1 MSDKSLIK
9 FLEML
14 DTNMAQ
20 QMLKDLNNEEKRTPQ
35 LYNAIGKLLERHK
48 FQISKLQPDENILGG
63 LADALTDYNKEYGA
77 DGLSED
83 EANGGERWV
92 N

>member
-1 MSDKSLIK
+1 MDLIK

-20 QMLKDLNNEEKRTPQ
+20 QMLKDLADDDKRTPQ

-48 FQISKLQPDENILGG
+48 FQISKLTPDSNILGG
-63 LADALTDYNKEYGA
+63 LAEGLEAYNSKVNSDGLTDDDEYT
-77 DGLSED
+77 LQ
-83 EANGGERWV
+83 
-92 N
+92 

>member
-20 QMLKDLNNEEKRTPQ
+20 QMLKDLTDDSKRTPQ

>member
-1 MSDKSLIK
+1 MSDKSLIH

-20 QMLKDLNNEEKRTPQ
+20 QMLKDLQNEDKRTPQ

-63 LADALTDYNKEYGA
+63 LADSLAEYNAMTDA
-77 DGLSED
+77 DGLTDSD
-83 EANGGERWV
+83 HTIQ
-92 N
+92 

>member
-1 MSDKSLIK
+1 MSDKTLIK

-14 DTNMAQ
+14 DTEMAQ
-20 QMLKDLNNEEKRTPQ
+20 RMLADLQNDKRRTPQ

-63 LADALTDYNKEYGA
+63 LADALTDYNQTVGA
-77 DGLSED
+77 DGLSDD
-83 EANGGERWV
+83 ERAGGERWV